1 MNNTS
6 ISNGNIIF
14 NDNAYGQIKSL
25 TAYVCKPDR
34 SVLARIRGITQ
45 MGVTIKFNDISEISM
60 SVRKYVLNENSFETE
75 QDESYQYLST
85 FAYVYIP
92 ELGNYGYFVI
102 NEEPSIS
109 AQNTTDEYKSFT
121 LQAYESILQYE
132 NLVDFEINQGTATS
146 LEMYDDNLDALGV
159 PKERIQFYNEANP
172 KLSLLDLI
180 LSDDYY
186 GWTIGH
192 VDTQLKTLQRSFSV
206 DSQNVYSF
214 LVSDVCSA
222 FECVF
227 VFDTVNKIINAYDI
241 NYIGNDTNI
250 YLSLDHFIQSV
261 NIKPQSNDIY
271 TVFNVA
277 GDDDLDISYV
287 NFGSN
292 KIVNVSYPLSFLD
305 DEIQTAYE
313 EYELYKESK
322 RKEYS
327 NFAIDYANQLEK
339 QNSINDRQPVD
350 SVTNNW
356 SSQVYYS
363 LDDLKTDLSVYK
375 SIVLSIEEIY
385 TDASGEIDMDDLNTS
400 TDAAMYHS
408 YKDIII
414 PDIEAEISK
423 REDSSNSGSSG
434 DGSDDEP
441 PQETLNYSTST
452 NSVDQDKVWEVYGLN
467 DLETK
472 LKIYQTNA
480 EDLAKSGYD
489 VPWEKSS
496 QLGDKDLWE
505 IQHQAYLDYTNYATE
520 LKALIGKKATY
531 LNKFKK
537 AADDDLTSMKNLAK
551 EVDIDTYF
559 AEHYAGKNYAKII
572 KSLYRES
579 DYQNDNFLI
588 TDYDD
593 AISIVAEA
601 EKLYQDAKVRLE
613 QESRP
618 QLSWSISSDNL
629 FGIEDFKPLRDSL
642 QVGDFIVIGYGVT
655 TLPLINSHHYKLR
668 LVELGFDGINITSGS
683 FNLSFSDMVVTKY
696 KSSDLETMLDN
707 YISSKTNSI
716 AVQASNSATTTAT
729 SVANSIVRPLIS
741 VTNANITTANIG
753 NATMTDLEAVN
764 AKFKSVLA
772 DYIKADELEADVA
785 KIDTLSADSAFINAL
800 KSTKIFAELATISE
814 AIAKKITVFDL
825 LAGDITTNKS
835 ITLVSDSNG
844 SIVLNNSTMSFIDS
858 SGNTRVQIGK
868 DNSGE
873 YSVNIFGKKDS
884 SGNQPLLWGSTGLQA
899 GAIGN
904 GLIVPNML
912 DDGINEK
919 MDTAI
924 SDAST
929 AIKKVDNSISSLITE
944 YYPSTSPTKLVGG
957 KWTTDAPAWEEG
969 IYIWI
974 RTKSTTQGGQESYDA
989 SVCIT
994 GNTGADGSDAITLS
1008 ILSSNGVIFKNTQI
1022 ATTLTARVYMAGVE
1036 ITDQEQLSKLGTI
1049 KWYKNNGTTVVGTGQ
1064 SLKVTAGEVDNQAT
1078 YVAQLEK

>member
-1 MNNTS
+1 MSNAS
-6 ISNGNIIF
+6 ISNGDITF
-14 NDNAYGQIKSL
+14 NDNAYGQIQSL

-45 MGVTIKFNDISEISM
+45 MNVTIKFNDISEISI
-60 SVRKYVLNENSFETE
+60 STRKYVLSENSFESE

-92 ELGNYGYFVI
+92 ELGNYGYFII
-102 NEEPSIS
+102 NEEPTIS
-109 AQNTTDEYKSFT
+109 AQNTANEYKSFT
-121 LQAYESILQYE
+121 LQSYESILQYE
-132 NLVDFEINQGTATS
+132 NLVDFEINQGTTTS

-192 VDTQLKTLQRSFSV
+192 VDIQLKTMQRSFSV

-227 VFDTVNKIINAYDI
+227 IFDAVNKTINAYDI
-241 NYIGNDTNI
+241 NYIGNNTNI

-261 NIKPQSNDIY
+261 SVKPQSNDIY

-305 DEIQTAYE
+305 NEIQTAYE
-313 EYELYKESK
+313 EYQTYRESK
-322 RKEYS
+322 REEYS
-327 NFAIDYANQLEK
+327 NLAIDYANQLQK
-339 QNSINDRQPVD
+339 QDSINDRQPVD

-356 SSQVYYS
+356 ASQVYYS
-363 LDDLKTDLSVYK
+363 LDDLKTDLAVYK

-385 TDASGEIDMDDLNTS
+385 TDESGKIDMDDLNTS

-414 PDIEAEISK
+414 PDVEAEIEK
-423 REDSSNSGSSG
+423 RESGSTESAT
-434 DGSDDEP
+434 E
-441 PQETLNYSTST
+441 
-452 NSVDQDKVWEVYGLN
+452 VDQDKIWEVYGLN

-480 EDLAKSGYD
+480 ENLAKSGYS
-489 VPWEKSS
+489 VPWEESS

-505 IQHQAYLDYTNYATE
+505 IQHQAYLDYTNYVTK
-520 LKALIGKKATY
+520 LSALIEEKTVY
-531 LNKFKK
+531 LNKFKEL
-537 AADDDLTSMKNLAK
+537 ANNDLASMKGLAK
-551 EVDIDTYF
+551 EVDVDTYF
-559 AEHYAGKNYAKII
+559 ANHYAGKNYAETI

-593 AISIVAEA
+593 TISIVAEA
-601 EKLYQDAKVRLE
+601 EKLYQDAKTRLE

-629 FGIEDFKPLRDSL
+629 FGIEEFKPLRDSL
-642 QVGDFIVIGYGVT
+642 QVGDFLIIGYGVT
-655 TLPLINSHHYKLR
+655 TLPFADSHFYKLR
-668 LVELGFDGINITSGS
+668 LVELGFDGININSGS
-683 FNLSFSDMVVTKY
+683 FSLSFSDMVVTKY

-716 AVQASNSATTTAT
+716 TVEANSSAKTTAT
-729 SVANSIVRPLIS
+729 TVANSIVRPLIS

-753 NATMTDLEAVN
+753 SATMTDLEAVN
-764 AKFKSVLA
+764 AKFKSVLTE
-772 DYIKADELEADVA
+772 YIKADELDADVA
-785 KIDTLSADSAFINAL
+785 NIKNLSADSAFVKAL
-800 KSTKIFAELATISE
+800 KSTNIFAEIATISE
-814 AIAKKITVFDL
+814 LIAKKITVFDL
-825 LAGDITTNKS
+825 LAGNISTDKS

-844 SIVLNNSTMSFIDS
+844 SIVLNNSTMSFIDP

-868 DNSGE
+868 DASGE
-873 YSVNIFGKKDS
+873 YSVNIFGGKDS
-884 SGNQPLLWGSTGLQA
+884 SGKQALLWGSSGLQA

-904 GLIVPNML
+904 GLIVTDML
-912 DDGINEK
+912 DSSINQK
-919 MDTAI
+919 MDTAM

-929 AIKKVDNSISSLITE
+929 AVEKVDNSILSMITE
-944 YYPSTSPTKLVGG
+944 YYPSTSPTELTGG
-957 KWTTDAPAWEEG
+957 SWQTDSPTWEEG
-969 IYIWI
+969 IYIWT
-974 RTKSTTQGGQESYDA
+974 RVKATTQGGKETYSEA
-989 SVCIT
+989 VCIT
-994 GNTGADGSDAITLS
+994 GNTGSDGSDAVTLS
-1008 ILSSNGVIFKNTQI
+1008 VISSEGVIFKNTQI
-1022 ATTLTARVYMAGVE
+1022 ATTLTAHVYMAGIE
-1036 ITDQEQLSKLGTI
+1036 ITDQEQLSKLGII
-1049 KWYKNNGTTVVGTGQ
+1049 KWYKNNGTTAIGTGQ